1 MITAEEILEL
11 PATSRVVPAARVP
24 LQVGSNTSVSVVIPA
39 KNVAAYI
46 GETLASALAQAEVT
60 EVIVVDDG
68 STDGTTAIVRAIRD
82 PRLRLTTNGA
92 SGVSAARNLGAQ
104 HASGQWLLFLDADDR
119 LRPGAVAA
127 LLAAARGAPRAVLV
141 YGDYNTIDSEG
152 RQIGRRD
159 LLKGR
164 RKPSGDVLAR
174 LAAGN
179 FIVNGGIA
187 LARAE
192 AFRAIGG
199 FDVSLRYC
207 EDWHCWCR
215 LAAIGEFE
223 FAPNLLLDYRL
234 HTANTMNAAV
244 RTPQDFFPAIARV
257 FDDGLIMARLPAG
270 MAAGLRKAAEVHLV
284 TYSAMQAVRFGRYR
298 QAFAY
303 LGMVGRRSLKSLP
316 RSAVRVALAC
326 FGHLARRLGVRRDLR
341 GLIRFR
347 LDAERGEQRA
357 ERDHHGMHRDDGRR
371 RFQQAGRAHQRQRQ
385 PPEHLRKHPHAAP
398 PRPARPWTA
407 HDN

>member
-1 MITAEEILEL
+1 MRVSSAAAKVAIDRVCRCALVNRPLKTSRSLITAEDVLDL
-11 PATSRVVPAARVP
+11 PVSSRVATPARLP
-24 LQVGSNTSVSVVIPA
+24 LPVGSTTSVSVVIPA
-39 KNVAAYI
+39 KNVAAYV
-46 GETLASALAQAEVT
+46 GETLASALAQGEVT

-68 STDGTTAIVRAIRD
+68 STDNTISIVRAIRD
-82 PRLRLTTNGA
+82 PRLRLMTNDSA
-92 SGVSAARNLGAQ
+92 GVSAARNLGAR
-104 HASGQWLLFLDADDR
+104 HASGEWLLFLDADDR
-119 LRPGAVAA
+119 MRPGAVAA

-164 RKPSGDVLAR
+164 RKPSGDVLTR

-199 FDVSLRYC
+199 FDTSLRYC

-223 FAPNLLLDYRL
+223 FAPKLLLDYRL
-234 HTANTMNAAV
+234 HTANTMNAAI

-257 FDDGLIMARLPAG
+257 FDDGLILARLPAG
-270 MAAGLRKAAEVHLV
+270 TAAGLRQAAEIHLV

-298 QAFAY
+298 EAFTY

-316 RSAVRVALAC
+316 RSALRVALAC
-326 FGHLARRLGVRRDLR
+326 FG
-341 GLIRFR
+341 I
-347 LDAERGEQRA
+347 
-357 ERDHHGMHRDDGRR
+357 
-371 RFQQAGRAHQRQRQ
+371 
-385 PPEHLRKHPHAAP
+385 
-398 PRPARPWTA
+398 
-407 HDN
+407 

>member
-1 MITAEEILEL
+1 MITAEDVLEL
-11 PATSRVVPAARVP
+11 PAPSRTAAAARLP
-24 LQVGSNTSVSVVIPA
+24 LPLNSVALVSVVIPA
-39 KNVAAYI
+39 KNAAAYI
-46 GETLASALAQAEVT
+46 SETIASALAQGDVA

-68 STDGTTAIVRAIRD
+68 STDDTVATVRAVRD
-82 PRLRLTTNGA
+82 SRLRLIHNESA
-92 SGVSAARNLGAQ
+92 GVSAARNLGARY
-104 HASGQWLLFLDADDR
+104 ASGEWLLFLDADDR
-119 LRPGAVAA
+119 LRPDAVAA

-164 RKPSGDVLAR
+164 RKPSGDVLTR

-192 AFRAIGG
+192 AFRAVGG
-199 FDVSLRYC
+199 FDTSLRYC

-223 FAPNLLLDYRL
+223 FAPRLLLDYRL

-244 RTPQDFFPAIARV
+244 RTPKDFFPAIARV
-257 FDDGLIMARLPAG
+257 FDDGLILARLPEG
-270 MAAGLRKAAEVHLV
+270 MAAGLRRAAEIHLV

-298 QAFAY
+298 QALAY
-303 LGMVGRRSLKSLP
+303 LAMVGRRSLKALP
-316 RSAVRVALAC
+316 RAVARTALAR
-326 FGHLARRLGVRRDLR
+326 FG
-341 GLIRFR
+341 I
-347 LDAERGEQRA
+347 
-357 ERDHHGMHRDDGRR
+357 
-371 RFQQAGRAHQRQRQ
+371 
-385 PPEHLRKHPHAAP
+385 
-398 PRPARPWTA
+398 
-407 HDN
+407 

>member
-1 MITAEEILEL
+1 MITADDVLEL
-11 PATSRVVPAARVP
+11 PAASRVMPAARPP
-24 LQVGSNTSVSVVIPA
+24 LPVHPGASVSVVIPA
-39 KNVAAYI
+39 KNAAAYVR
-46 GETLASALAQAEVT
+46 ETIASALAQGDVT

-68 STDGTTAIVRAIRD
+68 STDGTMAIVRAMRD
-82 PRLRLTTNGA
+82 PRLRLIRNDSA
-92 SGVSAARNLGAQ
+92 GVSAARNLGARQ
-104 HASGQWLLFLDADDR
+104 AIGDWLLFLDADDR
-119 LRPGAVAA
+119 LRPDAVAA

-159 LLKGR
+159 LLKAR
-164 RKPSGDVLAR
+164 RKPAGDVLTR

-179 FIVNGGIA
+179 FIVNGGIV
-187 LARAE
+187 LTRAE

-223 FAPNLLLDYRL
+223 FAPKLLLDYRL

-244 RTPQDFFPAIARV
+244 RTPQDFFPAVARV
-257 FDDGLIMARLPAG
+257 FDDGLILARLPEG
-270 MAAGLRKAAEVHLV
+270 AAGALRRAAEIHLV

-298 QAFAY
+298 EAFAY

-316 RSAVRVALAC
+316 RSALRVALAR
-326 FGHLARRLGVRRDLR
+326 FG
-341 GLIRFR
+341 I
-347 LDAERGEQRA
+347 
-357 ERDHHGMHRDDGRR
+357 
-371 RFQQAGRAHQRQRQ
+371 
-385 PPEHLRKHPHAAP
+385 
-398 PRPARPWTA
+398 
-407 HDN
+407 

>member
-1 MITAEEILEL
+1 MFTAEDVLEL
-11 PATSRVVPAARVP
+11 PASSRVTTGLSVP
-24 LQVGSNTSVSVVIPA
+24 LPVSAAGSVSVVIPA
-39 KNVAAYI
+39 KNVAAYV
-46 GETLASALAQAEVT
+46 GETIASALAQREIT

-68 STDGTTAIVRAIRD
+68 STDGTAAIVLGIRD
-82 PRLRLTTNGA
+82 PRLRLMTNDSA
-92 SGVSAARNLGAQ
+92 GVSAARNLGAR
-104 HASGQWLLFLDADDR
+104 HASGDWLLFLDADDR

-127 LLAAARGAPRAVLV
+127 LLAAARGAPHAVLV
-141 YGDYNTIDSEG
+141 YGDYNTIDSAG

-223 FAPNLLLDYRL
+223 FAPELLLDYRL

-244 RTPQDFFPAIARV
+244 RTPQDFFPAIARI
-257 FDDGLIMARLPAG
+257 FDDGLILARLPQG
-270 MAAGLRKAAEVHLV
+270 TAAGLRQAAEIHLV

-298 QAFAY
+298 EAFTY
-303 LGMVGRRSLKSLP
+303 LGMVGRRSLRSLP
-316 RSAVRVALAC
+316 RSALRVALAC
-326 FGHLARRLGVRRDLR
+326 FG
-341 GLIRFR
+341 I
-347 LDAERGEQRA
+347 
-357 ERDHHGMHRDDGRR
+357 
-371 RFQQAGRAHQRQRQ
+371 
-385 PPEHLRKHPHAAP
+385 
-398 PRPARPWTA
+398 
-407 HDN
+407 

>member
-1 MITAEEILEL
+1 LITAEDVLDL
-11 PATSRVVPAARVP
+11 PVSSRVATPARLP
-24 LQVGSNTSVSVVIPA
+24 LPVGSTTSVSVVIPA
-39 KNVAAYI
+39 KNVAAYV
-46 GETLASALAQAEVT
+46 GETIASALAQGEVT

-68 STDGTTAIVRAIRD
+68 STDNTISIVRAIRD
-82 PRLRLTTNGA
+82 PRLRLMTNDSA
-92 SGVSAARNLGAQ
+92 GVSAARNLGAR
-104 HASGQWLLFLDADDR
+104 HASGEWLLFLDADDR
-119 LRPGAVAA
+119 MRPGAVAA

-164 RKPSGDVLAR
+164 RKPSGDVLTR

-199 FDVSLRYC
+199 FDTSLRYC

-223 FAPNLLLDYRL
+223 FASKLLLDYRL
-234 HTANTMNAAV
+234 HTANTMNAAI

-257 FDDGLIMARLPAG
+257 FDDGLILARLPAG
-270 MAAGLRKAAEVHLV
+270 TAAGLRQAAEIHLV

-298 QAFAY
+298 EAFTY

-316 RSAVRVALAC
+316 RSALRVALAC
-326 FGHLARRLGVRRDLR
+326 FG
-341 GLIRFR
+341 I
-347 LDAERGEQRA
+347 
-357 ERDHHGMHRDDGRR
+357 
-371 RFQQAGRAHQRQRQ
+371 
-385 PPEHLRKHPHAAP
+385 
-398 PRPARPWTA
+398 
-407 HDN
+407 

>member
-1 MITAEEILEL
+1 MALITAEDVLEL
-11 PATSRVVPAARVP
+11 PASARIVPAMRLP
-24 LQVGSNTSVSVVIPA
+24 LNSTALVSVVIPA

-46 GETLASALAQAEVT
+46 GETLASALAQSEVG

-68 STDGTTAIVRAIRD
+68 SSDETVAIVRAMRD
-82 PRLRLTTNGA
+82 ARLRLMINDSA
-92 SGVSAARNLGAQ
+92 GVSAARNLGAR
-104 HASGQWLLFLDADDR
+104 HANGEWLLFLDADDR
-119 LRPGAVAA
+119 LRPGAAAA

-141 YGDYNTIDSEG
+141 YGDYNTIDSQG
-152 RQIGRRD
+152 RQIGRRE

-199 FDVSLRYC
+199 FDTSLRYC

-223 FAPNLLLDYRL
+223 FAPKLLLDYRL

-244 RTPQDFFPAIARV
+244 RTPQDFFPAVARV
-257 FDDGLIMARLPAG
+257 FDDELI
-270 MAAGLRKAAEVHLV
+270 LRKLPSGAAPRLRQAAEIHLV
-284 TYSAMQAVRFGRYR
+284 TYAATQAVRFGRYR
-298 QAFAY
+298 EALGY
-303 LGMVGRRSLKSLP
+303 LGMVGRRSLTAIP
-316 RSAVRVALAC
+316 RSAVKVALSH
-326 FGHLARRLGVRRDLR
+326 FG
-341 GLIRFR
+341 I
-347 LDAERGEQRA
+347 
-357 ERDHHGMHRDDGRR
+357 
-371 RFQQAGRAHQRQRQ
+371 
-385 PPEHLRKHPHAAP
+385 
-398 PRPARPWTA
+398 
-407 HDN
+407 

>member
-1 MITAEEILEL
+1 MITAEDVLEL
-11 PATSRVVPAARVP
+11 PAASRVGPAARLPLPATSVP
-24 LQVGSNTSVSVVIPA
+24 LVSVVIPA

-46 GETLASALAQAEVT
+46 GETLASALAQSEVG

-68 STDGTTAIVRAIRD
+68 STDDTTAIVRAIRD
-82 PRLRLTTNGA
+82 PRLRLMTNDA
-92 SGVSAARNLGAQ
+92 AGVSAARNLGARY
-104 HASGQWLLFLDADDR
+104 ASGEWLLFLDADDR
-119 LRPGAVAA
+119 LRPGAAAA
-127 LLAAARGAPRAVLV
+127 LLTAARGAPRAVLV

-152 RQIGRRD
+152 RQIGRRG

-164 RKPSGDVLAR
+164 RKPSGDVLTR

-199 FDVSLRYC
+199 FDTSLRYC

-223 FAPNLLLDYRL
+223 FAPKLLLDYRL

-244 RTPQDFFPAIARV
+244 RTPKDFFPAIARV
-257 FDDGLIMARLPAG
+257 FDDGLILARLPER
-270 MAAGLRKAAEVHLV
+270 MTAGLRLAAEIHLV

-298 QAFAY
+298 DAFAY
-303 LGMVGRRSLKSLP
+303 LTMIGQRSLKSLP
-316 RSAVRVALAC
+316 RATLRVALAR
-326 FGHLARRLGVRRDLR
+326 FG
-341 GLIRFR
+341 I
-347 LDAERGEQRA
+347 
-357 ERDHHGMHRDDGRR
+357 
-371 RFQQAGRAHQRQRQ
+371 
-385 PPEHLRKHPHAAP
+385 
-398 PRPARPWTA
+398 
-407 HDN
+407 

>member
-1 MITAEEILEL
+1 MITAEDVLEL
-11 PATSRVVPAARVP
+11 PATSRVGPATRLPLPATAVP
-24 LQVGSNTSVSVVIPA
+24 LVSVVIPA

-46 GETLASALAQAEVT
+46 GETLASALAQSEVG

-68 STDGTTAIVRAIRD
+68 SADDTTAIVRAVRD
-82 PRLRLTTNGA
+82 PRLRLLTNDGA
-92 SGVSAARNLGAQ
+92 GVSAARNLGARY
-104 HASGQWLLFLDADDR
+104 ASAEWLLFLDADDR

-127 LLAAARGAPRAVLV
+127 LLTAARGAPRAVLV

-152 RQIGRRD
+152 RQIGRRG

-164 RKPSGDVLAR
+164 KKPSGDVLTR

-199 FDVSLRYC
+199 FDTSLRYC

-223 FAPNLLLDYRL
+223 FAPKLLLDYRL

-244 RTPQDFFPAIARV
+244 RTPTDFFPAIARV
-257 FDDGLIMARLPAG
+257 FDDGLILARLPER
-270 MAAGLRKAAEVHLV
+270 MTAGLRLAAEIHLV

-298 QAFAY
+298 DAFSY
-303 LGMVGRRSLKSLP
+303 LAMIGRRSLKALP
-316 RSAVRVALAC
+316 RAAARTALA
-326 FGHLARRLGVRRDLR
+326 RLG
-341 GLIRFR
+341 I
-347 LDAERGEQRA
+347 
-357 ERDHHGMHRDDGRR
+357 
-371 RFQQAGRAHQRQRQ
+371 
-385 PPEHLRKHPHAAP
+385 
-398 PRPARPWTA
+398 
-407 HDN
+407 

>member
-1 MITAEEILEL
+1 MLNG
-11 PATSRVVPAARVP
+11 SAARRVATVGRIP
-24 LQVGSNTSVSVVIPA
+24 LPVHPVASVSVVIPA
-39 KNVAAYI
+39 RNAATYV
-46 GETLASALAQAEVT
+46 GETIASALAQRDVT

-68 STDGTTAIVRAIRD
+68 STDNTAPIVRAFRD
-82 PRLRLTTNGA
+82 PRLRLITSDSA
-92 SGVSAARNLGAQ
+92 GVSAARNLGAR
-104 HASGQWLLFLDADDR
+104 HASGEWLLFLDADDR

-127 LLAAARGAPRAVLV
+127 LLAAARGAPRAILV

-174 LAAGN
+174 LASGN

-192 AFRAIGG
+192 TFRAIGG

-223 FAPNLLLDYRL
+223 FAPKLLLDYRL
-234 HTANTMNAAV
+234 HTTNTMNAAV

-257 FDDGLIMARLPAG
+257 FDDGLILARLPEAA
-270 MAAGLRKAAEVHLV
+270 AAGLRRAAEIHLV
-284 TYSAMQAVRFGRYR
+284 TYSALQAVRFGRYR
-298 QAFAY
+298 DAFAY
-303 LGMVGRRSLKSLP
+303 LGMVGRRSPISLP
-316 RSAVRVALAC
+316 RAAIRVVLAC
-326 FGHLARRLGVRRDLR
+326 FG
-341 GLIRFR
+341 I
-347 LDAERGEQRA
+347 
-357 ERDHHGMHRDDGRR
+357 
-371 RFQQAGRAHQRQRQ
+371 
-385 PPEHLRKHPHAAP
+385 
-398 PRPARPWTA
+398 
-407 HDN
+407 

>member
-1 MITAEEILEL
+1 MGPAAALFQICQRLNVVGLTLIDEPSTAAPSAARLFSQCEYHRRRPRLRSIALPIRKSALVNRRLKASRILITAEEILEL
-11 PATSRVVPAARVP
+11 PATSRVVPAPRVP
-24 LQVGSNTSVSVVIPA
+24 LQVGSTTSVSVVIPA
-39 KNVAAYI
+39 KNVAAYV
-46 GETLASALAQAEVT
+46 GETLASALAQAEVS

-68 STDGTTAIVRAIRD
+68 STDDTTAIVRAIRD
-82 PRLRLTTNGA
+82 PRLRLITNGA
-92 SGVSAARNLGAQ
+92 AGVSAARNLGAH
-104 HASGQWLLFLDADDR
+104 HASSQWLLFLDADDR

-159 LLKGR
+159 LLKAR

-244 RTPQDFFPAIARV
+244 RTPQDFFPAVARV
-257 FDDGLIMARLPAG
+257 FSDESILAKLPAY
-270 MAAGLRKAAEVHLV
+270 AVRRLRQAAEIHLV
-284 TYSAMQAVRFGRYR
+284 TYSATQAVRFGRYR
-298 QAFAY
+298 EALAY
-303 LGMVGRRSLKSLP
+303 LGMVWRRSRKAAP
-316 RSAVRVALAC
+316 RSAIKVALAY
-326 FGHLARRLGVRRDLR
+326 FG
-341 GLIRFR
+341 I
-347 LDAERGEQRA
+347 
-357 ERDHHGMHRDDGRR
+357 
-371 RFQQAGRAHQRQRQ
+371 
-385 PPEHLRKHPHAAP
+385 
-398 PRPARPWTA
+398 
-407 HDN
+407 

>member
-1 MITAEEILEL
+1 MITAEDVLDL
-11 PATSRVVPAARVP
+11 PATSRLAPAVRQP
-24 LQVGSNTSVSVVIPA
+24 LPASKTTSVSVVIPA

-46 GETLASALAQAEVT
+46 GETLASALAQGEIS

-68 STDGTTAIVRAIRD
+68 SSDTTTAIVRAIRD
-82 PRLRLTTNGA
+82 PRLRLMINDS
-92 SGVSAARNLGAQ
+92 SGVSAARNLGAR
-104 HASGQWLLFLDADDR
+104 HASGEWLLFLDADDR

-141 YGDYNTIDSEG
+141 YGDYDTIDSEG
-152 RQIGRRD
+152 RQIGRRG

-174 LAAGN
+174 LASGN

-199 FDVSLRYC
+199 FDTSLRYC

-223 FAPNLLLDYRL
+223 FAPKLLLDYRL

-244 RTPQDFFPAIARV
+244 RTPKDFFPAIARV
-257 FDDGLIMARLPAG
+257 FDDGLILARLPEG
-270 MAAGLRKAAEVHLV
+270 MAAGLRLAAEVHLV

-298 QAFAY
+298 QAFGY
-303 LGMVGRRSLKSLP
+303 LGMVGRRSLKALP
-316 RSAVRVALAC
+316 RATLRVALAR
-326 FGHLARRLGVRRDLR
+326 FG
-341 GLIRFR
+341 I
-347 LDAERGEQRA
+347 
-357 ERDHHGMHRDDGRR
+357 
-371 RFQQAGRAHQRQRQ
+371 
-385 PPEHLRKHPHAAP
+385 
-398 PRPARPWTA
+398 
-407 HDN
+407 

>member
-1 MITAEEILEL
+1 MITAEDILEL
-11 PATSRVVPAARVP
+11 PAASRVGPAARHP
-24 LQVGSNTSVSVVIPA
+24 LPSSSTTSVSVVIPA
-39 KNVAAYI
+39 KNVAAYV
-46 GETLASALAQAEVT
+46 GETLASALAQGEVS

-68 STDGTTAIVRAIRD
+68 STDNTTAIIRAIRD
-82 PRLRLTTNGA
+82 PRLRLMTNDSA
-92 SGVSAARNLGAQ
+92 GVSAARNLGAR
-104 HASGQWLLFLDADDR
+104 HATGEWLLFLDADDR

-152 RQIGRRD
+152 RQIGRRG

-174 LAAGN
+174 LARGN
-179 FIVNGGIA
+179 FIVNGGVA

-199 FDVSLRYC
+199 FDTALRYC

-223 FAPNLLLDYRL
+223 FAPELLLDYRL

-257 FDDGLIMARLPAG
+257 FDDGLIMARLPEG
-270 MAAGLRKAAEVHLV
+270 ITAGLRLAAELHLI
-284 TYSAMQAVRFGRYR
+284 TYSAMQAVRVGRYR
-298 QAFAY
+298 DAFGY
-303 LGMVGRRSLKSLP
+303 LGMVGRRSLKALP
-316 RSAVRVALAC
+316 RAAARTALAR
-326 FGHLARRLGVRRDLR
+326 FG
-341 GLIRFR
+341 I
-347 LDAERGEQRA
+347 
-357 ERDHHGMHRDDGRR
+357 
-371 RFQQAGRAHQRQRQ
+371 
-385 PPEHLRKHPHAAP
+385 
-398 PRPARPWTA
+398 
-407 HDN
+407 

>member
-1 MITAEEILEL
+1 MITAEEVLEL
-11 PATSRVVPAARVP
+11 PAASRAAAPARFP
-24 LQVGSNTSVSVVIPA
+24 LQVGSTTPVSVVIPA
-39 KNVAAYI
+39 KNVAAYV
-46 GETLASALAQAEVT
+46 GETLASALAQREVT

-68 STDGTTAIVRAIRD
+68 SDDETVAIVRGMRD
-82 PRLRLTTNGA
+82 PRLHLFHNDSA
-92 SGVSAARNLGAQ
+92 GVSAARNLGARQ
-104 HASGQWLLFLDADDR
+104 ASGEWLLFLDADDR

-152 RQIGRRD
+152 RQIGRRG

-164 RKPSGDVLAR
+164 RKPSGDVLTR

-199 FDVSLRYC
+199 FDTSLKYC

-215 LAAIGEFE
+215 LAAIGEFA
-223 FAPNLLLDYRL
+223 FAPELLLDYRL
-234 HTANTMNAAV
+234 HTTNTMNAAV
-244 RTPQDFFPAIARV
+244 RTPKDFFPAIARV
-257 FDDGLIMARLPAG
+257 FDDGLILARLPEH
-270 MAAGLRKAAEVHLV
+270 MTAGLRLAAEIHLV

-303 LGMVGRRSLKSLP
+303 LAMIGRQSLKSLP
-316 RSAVRVALAC
+316 RSAIRVALAR
-326 FGHLARRLGVRRDLR
+326 FG
-341 GLIRFR
+341 I
-347 LDAERGEQRA
+347 
-357 ERDHHGMHRDDGRR
+357 
-371 RFQQAGRAHQRQRQ
+371 
-385 PPEHLRKHPHAAP
+385 
-398 PRPARPWTA
+398 
-407 HDN
+407 

>member
-1 MITAEEILEL
+1 MRVSSAAAKVAIDRVCRCALVNRPLKTGRSLITAEDVLDL
-11 PATSRVVPAARVP
+11 PVSSRVATPARLP
-24 LQVGSNTSVSVVIPA
+24 LPVGSTTSVSVVIPA
-39 KNVAAYI
+39 KNVAAYV
-46 GETLASALAQAEVT
+46 GETLASALAQGEVT

-68 STDGTTAIVRAIRD
+68 STDNTISIVRAIRD
-82 PRLRLTTNGA
+82 PRLRLMTNDSA
-92 SGVSAARNLGAQ
+92 GVSAARNLGAR
-104 HASGQWLLFLDADDR
+104 HASGEWLLFLDADD
-119 LRPGAVAA
+119 LMRPGAVAA

-164 RKPSGDVLAR
+164 RKPSGDVLTR

-199 FDVSLRYC
+199 FDTSLRYC

-223 FAPNLLLDYRL
+223 FAPKLLLDYRL
-234 HTANTMNAAV
+234 HTANTMNAAI

-257 FDDGLIMARLPAG
+257 FDDGLILARLPAG
-270 MAAGLRKAAEVHLV
+270 TAAGLRQAAEIHLV

-298 QAFAY
+298 EAFTY

-316 RSAVRVALAC
+316 RSALRVALAC
-326 FGHLARRLGVRRDLR
+326 FG
-341 GLIRFR
+341 I
-347 LDAERGEQRA
+347 
-357 ERDHHGMHRDDGRR
+357 
-371 RFQQAGRAHQRQRQ
+371 
-385 PPEHLRKHPHAAP
+385 
-398 PRPARPWTA
+398 
-407 HDN
+407 

>member
-1 MITAEEILEL
+1 MITAEDVLDL
-11 PATSRVVPAARVP
+11 PVSSRVATPARLP
-24 LQVGSNTSVSVVIPA
+24 LPVGSTTSVSVVIPA
-39 KNVAAYI
+39 KNVAAYV
-46 GETLASALAQAEVT
+46 GETIASALAQGEVT

-68 STDGTTAIVRAIRD
+68 STDNTISIVRAIRD
-82 PRLRLTTNGA
+82 PRLRLMTNDSA
-92 SGVSAARNLGAQ
+92 GVSAARNLGAR
-104 HASGQWLLFLDADDR
+104 HASGEWLLFLDADDR
-119 LRPGAVAA
+119 MRPGAVAA

-164 RKPSGDVLAR
+164 RKPSGDVLTR

-199 FDVSLRYC
+199 FDTSLRYC

-223 FAPNLLLDYRL
+223 FAPKLLLDYRL
-234 HTANTMNAAV
+234 HTASTMNAAI

-257 FDDGLIMARLPAG
+257 FDDGLILARLPAG
-270 MAAGLRKAAEVHLV
+270 TVAGLRQAAEIHLV

-298 QAFAY
+298 EAFTY

-316 RSAVRVALAC
+316 RSALRVALAC
-326 FGHLARRLGVRRDLR
+326 FG
-341 GLIRFR
+341 I
-347 LDAERGEQRA
+347 
-357 ERDHHGMHRDDGRR
+357 
-371 RFQQAGRAHQRQRQ
+371 
-385 PPEHLRKHPHAAP
+385 
-398 PRPARPWTA
+398 
-407 HDN
+407 

>member
-1 MITAEEILEL
+1 MITAEDVLEL
-11 PATSRVVPAARVP
+11 PATSRVGPVARLPLPATSVP
-24 LQVGSNTSVSVVIPA
+24 LVSVVIPA

-46 GETLASALAQAEVT
+46 GETLASALAQSEVG

-68 STDGTTAIVRAIRD
+68 STDDTTAIVRAIRD
-82 PRLRLTTNGA
+82 PRLRLMTNDA
-92 SGVSAARNLGAQ
+92 AGVSAARNLGARY
-104 HASGQWLLFLDADDR
+104 ASGEWLLFLDADDR
-119 LRPGAVAA
+119 LRAGAAAA
-127 LLAAARGAPRAVLV
+127 LLTAARGAPRAVLV

-152 RQIGRRD
+152 RQIGRRG

-164 RKPSGDVLAR
+164 RKPSGDVLTR

-199 FDVSLRYC
+199 FDTSLRYC

-223 FAPNLLLDYRL
+223 FAPKLLLDYRL

-244 RTPQDFFPAIARV
+244 RTPKDFFPAIARV
-257 FDDGLIMARLPAG
+257 FDDGLILARLPG
-270 MAAGLRKAAEVHLV
+270 RMTAGLRLAAEIHLV

-298 QAFAY
+298 DAFAY
-303 LGMVGRRSLKSLP
+303 LAMIGQRSLKSLP
-316 RSAVRVALAC
+316 RATLRVALAR
-326 FGHLARRLGVRRDLR
+326 FG
-341 GLIRFR
+341 I
-347 LDAERGEQRA
+347 
-357 ERDHHGMHRDDGRR
+357 
-371 RFQQAGRAHQRQRQ
+371 
-385 PPEHLRKHPHAAP
+385 
-398 PRPARPWTA
+398 
-407 HDN
+407 